1 MTPTTTIDTA
11 SEPGSWAETLA
22 SASCGIKVVDGLH
35 PLVRFYCQRNG
46 IPLDHEAIPAMNAEV
61 LAVFAADDGSD
72 HIQSRS
78 ALSAAG
84 TGASKFPPVNSPAA
98 ADNQG
103 GGLCVSSEEITS

>member
-1 MTPTTTIDTA
+1 MTPAVTIDTA

-22 SASCGIKVVDGLH
+22 SASCGIKVVEGLH

-46 IPLDHEAIPAMNAEV
+46 IPLDHEALPAMNAEV

-72 HIQSRS
+72 HIPSRS
-78 ALSAAG
+78 ALPAAG
-84 TGASKFPPVNSPAA
+84 TGVCSDPVNLPAA

>member
-22 SASCGIKVVDGLH
+22 SASCGIKVAEGLH

-84 TGASKFPPVNSPAA
+84 TGACSDPVNSPAA

-103 GGLCVSSEEITS
+103 GGLCVLSEEITA